1 MLRIFDARRPRPVQ
15 DLARSFVFHL
25 EPRRCYVMEN
35 EMIPLHNGKLNCQR
49 PRITATFFASTF
61 FTSSHALEL
70 RDDLGSGES
79 DYAAQCEEML

>member
-1 MLRIFDARRPRPVQ
+1 
-15 DLARSFVFHL
+15 
-25 EPRRCYVMEN
+25 MEN

-79 DYAAQCEEML
+79 DYARSVGRRAQMNNPSFLCDQISISLE

>member
-1 MLRIFDARRPRPVQ
+1 
-15 DLARSFVFHL
+15 
-25 EPRRCYVMEN
+25 MEN